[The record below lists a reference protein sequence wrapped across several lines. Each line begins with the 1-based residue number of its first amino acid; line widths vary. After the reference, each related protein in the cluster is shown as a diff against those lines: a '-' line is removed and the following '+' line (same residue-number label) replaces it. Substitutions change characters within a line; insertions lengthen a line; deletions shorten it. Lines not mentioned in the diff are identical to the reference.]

1 MLRTLLS
8 SFLALFLT
16 RPTEAAPTVPASGK
30 RWTLKSRPTGV
41 VSTDNFAL
49 ERVTMAADEL
59 AADEVLI
66 QVELLSI
73 DAFLRTMLDETA
85 FHGSVSLGS
94 VLPAVG
100 MGTVVASN
108 SKKFKVGSRV
118 MGMLGAQS
126 YARLSATKS
135 PPEIFPA
142 MKLPGVP
149 LRAMLGALSLTTGIT
164 AYVGLFSVAKPPRKG
179 QTVVVTA
186 AAGAVGSIAAQLAK
200 RTGAKV
206 IGVAGGKEKCTFLE
220 EALALDGAVDY
231 KSDDESVGAQLDRLA
246 PEGIDFLFDNTGG
259 PVLDAVLDRLKP
271 NKKARVVVCGG
282 ASQYSGNLNH
292 GKVVG
297 PSSYL
302 KLSERS
308 ATMHG
313 FVVFH
318 FMHKLPAALAYLWW
332 LTLRKKLVMHEQVEQ
347 GLEAFGEAMTKMWSG
362 GHVGKLFVNV
372 SATGLV

>member
-1 MLRTLLS
+1 M
-8 SFLALFLT
+8 
-16 RPTEAAPTVPASGK
+16 
-30 RWTLKSRPTGV
+30 
-41 VSTDNFAL
+41 
-49 ERVTMAADEL
+49 
-59 AADEVLI
+59 
-66 QVELLSI
+66 
-73 DAFLRTMLDETA
+73 
-85 FHGSVSLGS
+85 
-94 VLPAVG
+94 
-100 MGTVVASN
+100 
-108 SKKFKVGSRV
+108 
-118 MGMLGAQS
+118 
-126 YARLSATKS
+126 
-135 PPEIFPA
+135 
-142 MKLPGVP
+142 
-149 LRAMLGALSLTTGIT
+149 
-164 AYVGLFSVAKPPRKG
+164 
-179 QTVVVTA
+179 
-186 AAGAVGSIAAQLAK
+186 GSIAAQLAK

-302 KLSERS
+302 KLAERS

-313 FVVFH
+313 FAVFH

-347 GLEAFGEAMTKMWSG
+347 GLEAFGDAMTKMWSG